1 MTATAEITPL
11 ERKRIQPASQHE
23 TTRRAGLFLLFLV
36 CAIAVFIFGSNYYTI
51 FITNNNIY
59 YEGGISAAFF
69 IAALLLHRQPRFRP
83 YWQVAYAF
91 FTAASV
97 ILVTSL
103 TAASRDALFRSVGL
117 VAGTNQEIAAGKVF
131 EALVTITTIL
141 LLSRLAGFSL
151 ESLYIKR
158 GNLTWGLILGF
169 GVLVNFASSAL
180 MFFADR
186 FTSLDQ
192 LGGALLWGLV
202 FSIANGFME
211 ELWLR
216 GQFLR
221 KLEPLIGSGAA
232 VVLTALWFALF
243 HAGAL
248 YMTPLAIPFFLAN
261 VFTFGLAWGYTMR
274 KTDSILA
281 PGLMHAA
288 SDFFLFI
295 AMLGSP

>member
-1 MTATAEITPL
+1 MTAAAEIKPL
-11 ERKRIQPASQHE
+11 ERKRILPASQHE
-23 TTRRAGLFLLFLV
+23 TARQAGLFLLFLF

-51 FITNNNIY
+51 FPTNNNIY

-69 IAALLLHRQPRFRP
+69 IAALLLRWQPRFRP

-97 ILVTSL
+97 IFVTTL
-103 TAASRDALFRSVGL
+103 TAGPRDALFHSIGL
-117 VAGTNQEIAAGKVF
+117 AAGTNQDIALGKVF
-131 EALVTITTIL
+131 EALLTITTIL
-141 LLSRLAGFSL
+141 LLSRMAGFSL

-158 GNLTWGLILGF
+158 GNLKWGLILGF

-186 FTSLDQ
+186 FTTLDQ
-192 LGGALLWGLV
+192 LGRVLVWGLV

-216 GQFLR
+216 SLFLR
-221 KLEPLIGSGAA
+221 KLEPLLGPGAA
-232 VVLTALWFALF
+232 VVLTSLWFALF
-243 HAGAL
+243 HAGVL

-261 VFTFGLAWGYTMR
+261 LFTFGLAWGVAMR
-274 KTDSILA
+274 KTDSIIA

-295 AMLGSP
+295 ALLGSA